1 MTASYIAHAKK
12 VRAGRLA
19 AKAAAAKKAISVEK
33 KTAVA
38 EKKKAVSKK
47 KMTKRR
53 VAEIRRDEKQAKESR
68 AIARATSA
76 VAARAEAK
84 KSERARVADE
94 EIRGGQA
101 REQAL
106 AKLQK
111 RQPIAAEKGKRTP
124 KPAAKTQKR
133 SKTTSPQTAD
143 DGVND
148 QDPSVDSNP
157 YVFESKLSLSM
168 DVGEADI
175 NNTAVDTVRVFHVSD
190 EDALKSDEE
199 ERNNSE
205 DWYTELVE
213 GNTGEDTLIGEA
225 GDGVEGDW
233 SDDDPDG
240 ECGANLLRLQKNRS
254 QRELLKQRVATAKA
268 RVSRD

>member
-1 MTASYIAHAKK
+1 
-12 VRAGRLA
+12 
-19 AKAAAAKKAISVEK
+19 
-33 KTAVA
+33 
-38 EKKKAVSKK
+38 
-47 KMTKRR
+47 
-53 VAEIRRDEKQAKESR
+53 
-68 AIARATSA
+68 
-76 VAARAEAK
+76 AK

-148 QDPSVDSNP
+148 QDPSVDSDP
-157 YVFESKLSLSM
+157 YVFESKLYIQLVPVLTMWYIMCCRYLSPGNSPQIENAPLSSSCVARSLSM

-225 GDGVEGDW
+225 GDGVE
-233 SDDDPDG
+233 
-240 ECGANLLRLQKNRS
+240 
-254 QRELLKQRVATAKA
+254 
-268 RVSRD
+268 